1 MMHSDKREY
10 LDYYSDDPAPGLGF
24 FVGFFVA
31 SVLWLVGI
39 VVYNLLF

>member
-1 MMHSDKREY
+1 MRHSDEQEY
-10 LDYYSDDPAPGLGF
+10 MEYYSDKPSPSLDFAMGVLF
-24 FVGFFVA
+24 S